1 MPSREKGE
9 KKKTKLEDSD
19 AGALLEKFLRGDRY
33 DDDERYK
40 QSVDNIYKKLRPIW
54 IEECKDAVWLLQD
67 DYVHEVAGI
76 LYLDDQMGG
85 NLDPKSLSEDKQ
97 NLLGWKQVQAVIERY
112 RALDYSLVDQ
122 ESVKAIL
129 SSIIKNR
136 QARDADRL
144 KAIEMY
150 TSMFSTSNI
159 EGITFIN
166 DLSSPKKF
174 IKDKGLDEDDE
185 SDE

>member
-1 MPSREKGE
+1 MARGRKR
-9 KKKTKLEDSD
+9 KVEDFD
-19 AGALLEKFLRGDRY
+19 AGKMLEGILRGDRL

-40 QSVDNIYKKLRPIW
+40 TSVNNIYKKLKPLW
-54 IEECKDAVWLLQD
+54 LQECKDAVWLLQD
-67 DYVHEVAGI
+67 DYIKEVARI

-85 NLDPKSLSEDKQ
+85 NLDPSSLSEERQ
-97 NLLGWKQVQAVIERY
+97 NLLGWKQVQSVIERY
-112 RALDYSLVDQ
+112 RALDYSLVDA
-122 ESVKAIL
+122 ESIKAIL
-129 SSIIKNR
+129 SSIIKNK

-150 TSMFSTSNI
+150 TGMYSGENI

-174 IKDKGLDEDDE
+174 IKDESETDEE
-185 SDE
+185 